1 MPHLED
7 DPLGG
12 DPFDAFDSGDE
23 EIPCGQRDNLAAMFD
38 LAGTLE
44 TPVPAQVGEPRAPPA
59 PRCLPQPRRP
69 LWPALPQ
76 QSIWRCWWQRCG
88 RLSHLLSHRLRW
100 PSRWWLLV
108 RPCRPC
114 LIRWTLVRCW
124 VRGRACVLPLHPRH
138 RAKRDRGLDPVPD
151 LVHILLRRRV
161 RAGLRRPP
169 LSSPISRRMSR
180 PPPSGMRKP

>member
-1 MPHLED
+1 MTPLEGT
-7 DPLGG
+7 PLTRLTKGMRRSHAARG
-12 DPFDAFDSGDE
+12 T
-23 EIPCGQRDNLAAMFD
+23 IWLPCSIWRRPQFLRRWESPEHPL
-38 LAGTLE
+38 
-44 TPVPAQVGEPRAPPA
+44 R

-124 VRGRACVLPLHPRH
+124 VRGRARVLPLHPRH
-138 RAKRDRGLDPVPD
+138 RHHLAKRDRGLDPVPD
-151 LVHILLRRRV
+151 LTPDLVHILLRHRV

-180 PPPSGMRKP
+180 PPSGMRKP